1 MAVRPFE
8 LSPRGAHSVRMP
20 DVVCWEA
27 LDPKSDEVWQARKLY
42 KECLAADERI
52 PWRWIKQSLTG
63 RLNSRRDEWTCH
75 LLLAG
80 LRRRSAR
87 RPVLGFTYG
96 AHIPDFGGYLSYI
109 AVGPRH
115 RRQGVA
121 ARLLQLLIQL
131 LRVDA
136 QCAGVPLP
144 FVIWESRQ
152 PGPNAS
158 PAEREVWR
166 ARLRLFGQ
174 VGAFHVEG
182 LEFLAPNFAEDDG
195 PPVPLQLFLRPV
207 DAPLAAFDGD
217 TLLRVAS
224 GLHRRVYGVK
234 ESSWLR
240 LEADTPR
247 LQPLPVTR

>member
-1 MAVRPFE
+1 MSVRPFE
-8 LSPRGAHSVRMP
+8 TPLGASGVRP
-20 DVVCWEA
+20 PEVVCWEA
-27 LDPKSDEVWQARKLY
+27 LDPKSDEVRQARTLY
-42 KECLAADERI
+42 KQCLAADERI
-52 PWRWIKQSLTG
+52 PWRWIKQSLAG
-63 RLNSRRDEWTCH
+63 RLNWRWDEWTCH

-80 LRRRSAR
+80 LRQRSA

-109 AVGPRH
+109 AVDPRQ
-115 RRQGVA
+115 RGRGLA
-121 ARLLQLLIQL
+121 ARLLRLLVQL

-136 QCAGVPLP
+136 ECAGVPLP

-152 PGPNAS
+152 PAPNAS
-158 PAEREVWR
+158 LADHAIWR

-174 VGAFHVEG
+174 VGAYHIEG
-182 LEFLAPNFAEDDG
+182 LEFLAPNFAEQDG
-195 PPVPLQLFLRPV
+195 PPVPLQLFLLPV
-207 DAPLAAFDGD
+207 DAPLAAFDED

-240 LEADTPR
+240 LEADA
-247 LQPLPVTR
+247 PLLRALKVSR